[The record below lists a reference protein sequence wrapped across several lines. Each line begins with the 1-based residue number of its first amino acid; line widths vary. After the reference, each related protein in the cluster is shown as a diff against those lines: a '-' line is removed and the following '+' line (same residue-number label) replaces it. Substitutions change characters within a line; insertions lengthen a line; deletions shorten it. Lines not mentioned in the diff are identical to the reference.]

1 MPQIIKDI
9 LNNTFVGFSL
19 FSVISTVEF
28 ILTII
33 SLHKIGRVD
42 KNIAA
47 TKETMRMKPE
57 IQQAISAIKYA
68 LENINLDSPIQESSV
83 YINNIYK
90 NLCSIS
96 ERLDTLKKTSE
107 HENIDNFLENWTL
120 LYTDPTNSD
129 YTIKDCIQD
138 LTKIQHDLERLL

>member
-42 KNIAA
+42 KKIAT

-57 IQQAISAIKYA
+57 IQQAINAIKDA

-90 NLCSIS
+90 KLVF
-96 ERLDTLKKTSE
+96 
-107 HENIDNFLENWTL
+107 NF
-120 LYTDPTNSD
+120 
-129 YTIKDCIQD
+129 
-138 LTKIQHDLERLL
+138 